1 MPTPRIGETP
11 EDMRERANA
20 RRRAVTQEL
29 KLSKRTVNGRGEM
42 TSETFVLAGR
52 AADEVPHV
60 PDPAKIARV
69 STLYGPDGD
78 VRAQWVIEKPEDAQR
93 IANLQEWAKALA
105 EDLPKVPLLR
115 WEATGFSSPKLMA
128 CYPIGDHHM
137 GMLSWKHE
145 TGTSYDLDI
154 GEQLLAS
161 AMDHLAGTTPA
172 CDEAAVIFLGDFMHY
187 DSFDAV
193 TPTSRNML
201 DSDGRFPKMV
211 RAAVRTMRRAIETAA
226 KRHKKVNVIVEI
238 GNHDLASSI
247 FLMEALHNIYEDNPR
262 IFIDTSPRHY
272 HYFSFGQNLVG
283 VHHGHGAKIADLPM
297 IMAHDRKEDWG
308 NTTHRYWWT
317 GHVHTQ
323 KHYDFQGCSVESFR
337 ILAPADAWAANKG
350 YRAGRDMKAI
360 VLHREYGEV
369 ARYTVNP
376 SMLEAS

>member
-1 MPTPRIGETP
+1 MPTPRLGETRD
-11 EDMRERANA
+11 DMNA
-20 RRRAVTQEL
+20 RRVAMKLAKRAV
-29 KLSKRTVNGRGEM
+29 NGAGEV
-42 TSETFVLAGR
+42 TSETFVLAGK

-78 VRAQWVIEKPEDAQR
+78 VRAQWIIEKPEDAER

-105 EDLPKVPLLR
+105 EDLPRVEPL
-115 WEATGFSSPKLMA
+115 AAPTDANTDLMA
-128 CYPIGDHHM
+128 CYPVGDHHM
-137 GMLSWKHE
+137 GMLSWHRE
-145 TGTSYDLDI
+145 TGSSYDLEI
-154 GEQLLAS
+154 GERLLAG
-161 AMDHLAGTTPA
+161 AMDHLTTVTSA
-172 CDEAAVIFLGDFMHY
+172 CDRAAVVFLGDFMHY
-187 DSFDAV
+187 DSFDTV

-211 RAAVRTMRRAIETAA
+211 RAAVRTMRRAIETTAR
-226 KRHKKVNVIVEI
+226 RHREVLVIVEI

-262 IFIDTSPRHY
+262 ITVDTSPRHF

-283 VHHGHGAKIADLPM
+283 VHHGHGAKVADLPM
-297 IMAHDRKEDWG
+297 IMAHDRKELWG
-308 NTTHRYWWT
+308 STSHRYWWT

-323 KHYDFQGCSVESFR
+323 KRFDYQGCSVESFR
-337 ILAPADAWAANKG
+337 ILAPVDAWAANKG

-360 VLHREYGEV
+360 VLHREHGEV

-376 SMLEAS
+376 SMMEVGT